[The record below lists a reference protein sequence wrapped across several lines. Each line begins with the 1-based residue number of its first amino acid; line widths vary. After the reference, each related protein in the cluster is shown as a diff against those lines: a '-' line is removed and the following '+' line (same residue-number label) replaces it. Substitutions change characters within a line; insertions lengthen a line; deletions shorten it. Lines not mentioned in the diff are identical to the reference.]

1 MVLPM
6 KQFPKFWVKFFLAA
20 VFVGKHD
27 GKYFG
32 NHIQASQ
39 IEIDFNLLHS

>member
-1 MVLPM
+1 M
-6 KQFPKFWVKFFLAA
+6 KQFPKLILGEIFFLAA

-32 NHIQASQ
+32 NHIQASK